1 MSESPI
7 YQFLLIIYSW
17 SFTMTVSIRI
27 VSGLL
32 LTSLL
37 AAGHALAE
45 AESTLNQNVKLN
57 HATIFLRGA
66 ELDNDVTLSLKPGQN
81 DVILTNIAANIDP
94 RTLSVSLKNNDVIIR
109 SINVQKV
116 AVPPIYSPEII
127 TLQEQQKQNNQQI
140 ERLNI
145 AIKVGEEQLSLLK
158 DQRFFGESNSQTIE
172 QSSQKLNFIRQQMTQ
187 ILQEQQQNQASV
199 DELEEKNMLLQA
211 QIDENLPAVVGQ
223 QTQVVMVIDAKNAT
237 TAQMQLSYLTPDA
250 AWSPSY
256 DFRSEDVE
264 SPIVLTYKA
273 NVVQNTGIDWRDVN
287 LTLSSVNPS
296 KNITPFNLQPWRLS
310 VYDDSIQYESQA
322 LMQQAPAPVAMTDA
336 SMRAK
341 KKRDSSGIADFV
353 TASNNGIN
361 LNYDISLPYSL
372 KSSTKPN
379 SLTIKQTDII
389 GKYQYTTTPK
399 LAEDVF
405 LQADIDNWQALNLLN
420 GNANIYYGNTY
431 IGNFQIDTTQLNDTL
446 FIPFGIDKNIQI
458 SRENNEKMK
467 KKPSFIGSTIEQK
480 EGYLIKAKNMHTK
493 PINLTIVDQLPISQD
508 SEIKVSEID
517 NKQAV
522 VNKTTGEL
530 TWDVTLEANQQIEI
544 PFNYTLSY
552 PKDKHI
558 VGLE

>member
-1 MSESPI
+1 
-7 YQFLLIIYSW
+7 
-17 SFTMTVSIRI
+17 MTVSIRI
-27 VSGLL
+27 ASGLL

-37 AAGHALAE
+37 VAANHALAQ
-45 AESTLNQNVKLN
+45 AESNLNQSVKLN

-66 ELDNDVTLSLKPGQN
+66 ELDNNVTLSLKQGQN
-81 DVILTNIAANIDP
+81 NVVLTNIATNIDP
-94 RTLSVSLKNNDVIIR
+94 RTLSVSLKNGDVIIR

-116 AVPPIYSPEII
+116 SIPPVYSPEIT

-140 ERLNI
+140 ENLNI
-145 AIKVGEEQLSLLK
+145 TIKVGEEQLSLLK

-172 QSSQKLNFIRQQMTQ
+172 QSLQKLSFIRQQMTQ
-187 ILQEQQQNQASV
+187 ILQEQQQSQASI
-199 DELEEKNMLLQA
+199 DALEEKNALLQA
-211 QIDENLPAVVGQ
+211 QIDENLPAVVDQ
-223 QTQVVMVIDAKNAT
+223 QTQVVMVIDAKNTT

-256 DFRSEDVE
+256 DFRSQDIE

-273 NVVQNTGIDWRDVN
+273 NVVQNTGIDWQDVN

-310 VYDDSIQYESQA
+310 VYDDSVQYESQA
-322 LMQQAPAPVAMTDA
+322 LMRPAPAPIAMAET

-341 KKRDSSGIADFV
+341 KQRDSSGIADFV

-379 SLTIKQTDII
+379 SLTIKQSDVT
-389 GKYQYTTTPK
+389 GKYQYTATPK

-405 LQADIDNWQALNLLN
+405 LQANIDNWQALNLLN
-420 GNANIYYGNTY
+420 GNVNIYYGNTY
-431 IGNFQIDTTQLNDTL
+431 IGNFQIDTNQLSDTL

-458 SRENNEKMK
+458 SRESNEKMK

-480 EGYLIKAKNMHTK
+480 EGYLIKAKNMHSK
-493 PINLTIVDQLPISQD
+493 PINLTIIDQLPVSQD

-530 TWDVTLEANQQIEI
+530 TWKVAIEPNQQIEI

-558 VGLE
+558 LGLE